1 MKVPALFASLLMTT
15 SIACLAPKLKVDFE
29 TKLNRWVGQPVT
41 AFINANQLPAE
52 TLDRPE
58 GGKAYVFAT
67 NVTHKDSLN
76 YTEYTNLNTGARVE
90 LGPGQQPTGWV
101 RDSQSNSVI
110 VKDRSVVLQN
120 NQYCRVM
127 LETNAQ
133 GIILSARYEG
143 NGCW

>member
-1 MKVPALFASLLMTT
+1 MKLPALFASLLMTT

-90 LGPGQQPTGWV
+90 LGPGSQPVGSEILKAIASSSKTGLWFC
-101 RDSQSNSVI
+101 RTTNI
-110 VKDRSVVLQN
+110 V
-120 NQYCRVM
+120 
-127 LETNAQ
+127 
-133 GIILSARYEG
+133 G
-143 NGCW
+143 